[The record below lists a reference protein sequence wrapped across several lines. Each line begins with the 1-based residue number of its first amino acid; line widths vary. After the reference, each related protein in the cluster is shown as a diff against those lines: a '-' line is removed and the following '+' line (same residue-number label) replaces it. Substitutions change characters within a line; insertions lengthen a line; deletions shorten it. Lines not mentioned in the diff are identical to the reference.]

1 MGLHEKNAT
10 YTFFIHKFPKKKTEP
25 RWTQTK
31 EIVQIEWDHL
41 DYYWKQ
47 LISFICET
55 VQSNGMLKIWTRFA
69 QKAFVKEMN
78 ILRWNWKYMHA
89 FFSSLAL
96 FLFSLA
102 LFSPR
107 GPSIINYSRNSSLSM
122 ELIDRPMNSV
132 IIQWFLLDSSIS
144 VPKIECNGSV
154 KIRPKRIWTKRMKCA
169 WNHRMKLPFG
179 KNWELECNCNLWVCV
194 CVFVTSN
201 NE

>member
-1 MGLHEKNAT
+1 MELHEKNAT
-10 YTFFIHKFPKKKTEP
+10 YTFFIHKFPKKKEP

-78 ILRWNWKYMHA
+78 ILRCNWKYMHA

-122 ELIDRPMNSV
+122 ELIDRPA
-132 IIQWFLLDSSIS
+132 D
-144 VPKIECNGSV
+144 E
-154 KIRPKRIWTKRMKCA
+154 
-169 WNHRMKLPFG
+169 FG
-179 KNWELECNCNLWVCV
+179 YHSL
-194 CVFVTSN
+194 VFVGFLNFCPENRMQWQRENPAKTN
-201 NE
+201 VDKKNEVRLKSSHEIAIR